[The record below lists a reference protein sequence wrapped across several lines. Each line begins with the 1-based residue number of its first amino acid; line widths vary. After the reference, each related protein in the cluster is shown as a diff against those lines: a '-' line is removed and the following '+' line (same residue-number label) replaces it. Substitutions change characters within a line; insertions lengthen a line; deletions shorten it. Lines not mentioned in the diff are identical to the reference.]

1 MRTTAKSFVKR
12 LAPVIAALFA
22 VCIAAPASAQTG
34 PTLLQQKTSPDGLLT
49 LSLSSANAADAVN
62 VNNTYTWTATNNSGT
77 STLTGVVLGSH
88 WGDWCG
94 AAGNRCNPSGPTL
107 VSLAPGCGGQSPN
120 EFVTETG
127 KFGIWCT
134 PSTGVTLLPGQ
145 SVSGSVTLRPVAGGP
160 PLYVVYSG
168 YNDPVTGVFH
178 ALTPAITSNT
188 VTAPAATD
196 IQISG
201 SASTGSPALGSI
213 YTYTYQVK
221 NAGPWGTWGG
231 IIFVDTLPDSL
242 VYVSSSVTVT
252 SPLTG
257 QSGTLNSCSV
267 VGQTVTCPFGD
278 LQNVGPANQV
288 TVTLNV
294 EAPSAPQQ
302 IANTASVHTVLPQTD
317 SQIANNSVTVSVT
330 TK

>member
-1 MRTTAKSFVKR
+1 MRTIGKSLVK
-12 LAPVIAALFA
+12 LAAAMAALA
-22 VCIAAPASAQTG
+22 VACIAATASAPTA
-34 PTLLQQKTSPDGLLT
+34 PTLRQQKTSSDGLLT
-49 LSLSSANAADAVN
+49 LSLYSANPSDAVN
-62 VNNTYTWTATNNSGT
+62 VNNTYTWVATNNSGT
-77 STLTGVVLGSH
+77 ATLTGVVLGSH

-107 VSLAPGCGGQSPN
+107 VSLAPGCGSQSPN
-120 EFVTETG
+120 EFPTEVA
-127 KFGIWCT
+127 KFGVWCT
-134 PSTGVTLLPGQ
+134 PSTGVALQPGQ

-201 SASTGSPALGSI
+201 SASTGSPAIGST

-231 IIFVDTLPDSL
+231 LIFVDTLPDSL
-242 VYVSSSVTVT
+242 IYAGAAVTIT

-257 QSGTLNSCSV
+257 QSGTLSSCSV
-267 VGQTVTCPFGD
+267 VGQTVTCPFPD
-278 LQNVGPANQV
+278 LQNVGPDNQA

-302 IANTASVHTVLPQTD
+302 IVNTASVHTVLPQTD
-317 SQIANNSVTVSVT
+317 SQIANNAVTVTVT

>member
-1 MRTTAKSFVKR
+1 MRTTEKSFMKN
-12 LAPVIAALFA
+12 LAAATAALFA
-22 VCIAAPASAQTG
+22 VCIATTASAQ
-34 PTLLQQKTSPDGLLT
+34 TLLQQKTTADGLLT
-49 LSLSSANAADAVN
+49 LSMYSANAADAAG
-62 VNNTYTWTATNNSGT
+62 VNNTYTWVATNNSGT
-77 STLTGVVLGSH
+77 FTLTGVVLGSH

-107 VSLAPGCGGQSPN
+107 VALAPGCGNQSPN

-127 KFGIWCT
+127 KFGVWCT
-134 PSTGVTLLPGQ
+134 PSTGVALLPGQ

-201 SASTGSPALGSI
+201 SASTGSPAIGST

-221 NAGPWGTWGG
+221 NAGPFGTWGG
-231 IIFVDTLPDSL
+231 LIFVDTLPDSL
-242 VYVSSSVTVT
+242 LYVGASVTIT

-257 QSGTLNSCSV
+257 QTGTLNSCSV
-267 VGQTVTCPFGD
+267 VGQTVTCPFVD
-278 LQNVGPANQV
+278 LQNVGPDNQV
-288 TVTLNV
+288 TVTLSV
-294 EAPSAPQQ
+294 EASSVAQQ
-302 IANTASVHTVLPQTD
+302 IVNTASVHTVLPQTD
-317 SQIANNSVTVSVT
+317 SQIANNAVTVTVT